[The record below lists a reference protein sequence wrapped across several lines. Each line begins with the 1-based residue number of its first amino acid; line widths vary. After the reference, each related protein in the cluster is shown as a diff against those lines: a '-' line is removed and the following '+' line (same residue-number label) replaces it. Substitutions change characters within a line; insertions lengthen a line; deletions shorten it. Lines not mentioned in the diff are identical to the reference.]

1 MSNDDRTHDDRTHD
15 DRTNDD
21 RDLHEYFRAVRREEE
36 AHVPPISVLS
46 PTVRQHGRR
55 RLSGKLAAAAMCLA
69 TLIAAVVWLLHGPRV
84 LHQDSNRGQQQA
96 AASIT
101 SWKPATDFLLD
112 TPGRELLQ
120 GAPDIGEW
128 HGGLNAPGPGE
139 RHRPFK
145 KQILP

>member
-1 MSNDDRTHDDRTHD
+1 MSND

-21 RDLHEYFRAVRREEE
+21 RTSDDRDLHEIFAAVRREEE
-36 AHVPPISVLS
+36 AHVPSISMLL
-46 PTVRQHGRR
+46 PTAHEYGRR
-55 RLSGKLAAAAMCLA
+55 RLSGKLAAAATCLA
-69 TLIAAVVWLLHGPRV
+69 TLIAAAVWLLPGPRV
-84 LHQDSNRGQQQA
+84 ARDDSNRGREQA

-120 GAPDIGEW
+120 GVPDIGEW
-128 HGGLNAPGPGE
+128 HGVANAPGPGVS
-139 RHRPFK
+139 HRPFK